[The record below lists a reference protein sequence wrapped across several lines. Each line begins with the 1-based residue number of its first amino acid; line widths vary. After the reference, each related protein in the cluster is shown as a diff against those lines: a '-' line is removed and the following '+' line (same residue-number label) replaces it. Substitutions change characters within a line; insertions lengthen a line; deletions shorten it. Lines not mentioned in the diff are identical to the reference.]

1 MNIQNHIKTKKAF
14 LFAFD
19 DVLYP
24 HKDYL
29 LQVYYLFSEFLT
41 YTELQNAADILSFM
55 KTEFEQNGSS
65 QIFEK
70 TAEKFNIPLK
80 YQDNFKLLH
89 QTARLP
95 LKLLLYQ
102 QILTLLQELVVER
115 KEIYL
120 LLDGDPVEQLNKIKQ
135 TEWHGLE
142 SYLKLYFVKEY
153 KSITACVSD
162 ILLKN
167 ELNASDTVFIGSK
180 NGVDTLLKP
189 IEVDYFFVTNLL

>member
-1 MNIQNHIKTKKAF
+1 MDIQAHIKTKKAF
-14 LFAFD
+14 LFGFD

-41 YTELQNAADILSFM
+41 YAELQNSAEILNFM
-55 KTEFEQNGSS
+55 KAEFEQRGSD

-70 TAEKFNIPLK
+70 TAKKFNIPLK
-80 YQDNFKLLH
+80 YNDNFKLLH

-95 LKLLLYQ
+95 LKLLMYQ
-102 QILTLLQELVVER
+102 QILSLLQELVVER
-115 KEIYL
+115 KDIFLVLE
-120 LLDGDPVEQLNKIKQ
+120 GDPIVQLNKVKQ

-142 SYLKLYFVKEY
+142 SHLKLYFVAEY
-153 KSITACVSD
+153 KSLVECVKN
-162 ILLKN
+162 ILSIHQ
-167 ELNASDTVFIGSK
+167 LNHSQIVYISNNMNDD
-180 NGVDTLLKP
+180 NLLKP

>member
-1 MNIQNHIKTKKAF
+1 MDIQDHIKSKKAF

-24 HKDYL
+24 QKDYL

-41 YTELQNAADILSFM
+41 YSELQNATEILNFM
-55 KTEFEQNGSS
+55 KIEFEQNGVD

-80 YQDNFKLLH
+80 YNDNFKLLH

-95 LKLLLYQ
+95 LKLLLFQ
-102 QILTLLQELVVER
+102 QILSLLQELVVER
-115 KEIYL
+115 KEIFL
-120 LLDGDPVEQLNKIKQ
+120 VLDGDPAIQLNKVKQ
-135 TEWHGLE
+135 TEWHDLE
-142 SYLKLYFVKEY
+142 SYLKLYFVEEY
-153 KSITACVSD
+153 NSVAECVQSIIHTH
-162 ILLKN
+162 
-167 ELNASDTVFIGSK
+167 ELNASETVFIGNNK
-180 NGVDTLLKP
+180 ETNLLLKP

>member
-1 MNIQNHIKTKKAF
+1 MDIQDHIKSKKVF

-41 YTELQNAADILSFM
+41 YSELQNSAEILSFM
-55 KTEFEQNGSS
+55 KIEFEQNGSD

-115 KEIYL
+115 KEIFL
-120 LLDGDPVEQLNKIKQ
+120 VLDGDPAIQLNKIKQ

-153 KSITACVSD
+153 NSLVECV
-162 ILLKN
+162 KN
-167 ELNASDTVFIGSK
+167 IVHINNLNTSETVFIGNDEELDLS
-180 NGVDTLLKP
+180 LKP

>member
-1 MNIQNHIKTKKAF
+1 MDIQDHIKSKKAF

-24 HKDYL
+24 QKDYL

-41 YTELQNAADILSFM
+41 YSELQNATEILNFM
-55 KTEFEQNGSS
+55 KIEFEQNGVD

-80 YQDNFKLLH
+80 YNDNFKLLH

-95 LKLLLYQ
+95 LKLLLFQ

-115 KEIYL
+115 KNIFLVLE
-120 LLDGDPVEQLNKIKQ
+120 GDPAIQLNKVKQ

-142 SYLKLYFVKEY
+142 SYLKLYFVEEY
-153 KSITACVSD
+153 NSVAECVQSIIHLND
-162 ILLKN
+162 
-167 ELNASDTVFIGSK
+167 LNASETVFIGKEKETSS
-180 NGVDTLLKP
+180 LLKP

>member
-1 MNIQNHIKTKKAF
+1 MNIKDHIKSKKAF

-41 YTELQNAADILSFM
+41 YSELQNATEILNFM
-55 KTEFEQNGSS
+55 KNEFEQNGSN

-70 TAEKFNIPLK
+70 TAEMFNIPLK
-80 YQDNFKLLH
+80 YNDNFKLLH

-115 KEIYL
+115 KEIFL
-120 LLDGDPVEQLNKIKQ
+120 VLEGDTAIQLNKVKQ

-142 SYLKLYFVKEY
+142 SYLKLYFVEEY
-153 KSITACVSD
+153 NSLGECIKGIIDLNS
-162 ILLKN
+162 
-167 ELNASDTVFIGSK
+167 LNASEIVFVGNKKELEIG
-180 NGVDTLLKP
+180 LKP
-189 IEVDYFFVTNLL
+189 TEVDYFFVTNLL

>member
-1 MNIQNHIKTKKAF
+1 MDIQDHIKSKKAF

-41 YTELQNAADILSFM
+41 YSELHNSTEILNFM
-55 KTEFEQNGSS
+55 KIEFEQNGSH

-70 TAEKFNIPLK
+70 TAEQFNIPLK
-80 YQDNFKLLH
+80 YNDNFKLLH

-102 QILTLLQELVVER
+102 QILNLLQDLVIER
-115 KEIYL
+115 KKIYL
-120 LLDGDPVEQLNKIKQ
+120 VLDDDPAVQLNKVKQ

-153 KSITACVSD
+153 GSMSECVQSIIHT
-162 ILLKN
+162 N
-167 ELNASDTVFIGSK
+167 ELNASETVFIGNDK
-180 NGVDTLLKP
+180 ETNLLLKP